1 MSSAHD
7 PYRPLDEPS
16 GAGHHRRDPLWDTGQ
31 QRVFESQWDT
41 AERRML
47 DLQWRAGQ
55 RRVQHVGHPRPA
67 REAPQPAYPVMPA
80 PSPEPPARRGRM
92 LVLPLVAVLVL
103 AAGWLGWR
111 LHRVGDDNARL
122 AAVVATEQERA
133 ATLAERTDR
142 LEKELAGVFD
152 PESISSAVLPS
163 VFRVRAGDFT
173 GTAFSVGDKAGKGK
187 ANLLTNFHV
196 VLERGKTEVAATIV
210 RVSRGDDL
218 ALLRAD
224 REIKGLRTA
233 GATVKP
239 GQQIVVVGAPL
250 GLEDTVTT
258 GVVSAYRPDD
268 GEGPSI
274 QFDAPIN
281 PGNSGGPVVNA
292 ADEVVGLATAKA
304 RDAEGIGLAV
314 PIRTACEKFDV
325 C

>member
-1 MSSAHD
+1 
-7 PYRPLDEPS
+7 
-16 GAGHHRRDPLWDTGQ
+16 
-31 QRVFESQWDT
+31 
-41 AERRML
+41 
-47 DLQWRAGQ
+47 
-55 RRVQHVGHPRPA
+55 
-67 REAPQPAYPVMPA
+67 
-80 PSPEPPARRGRM
+80 
-92 LVLPLVAVLVL
+92 
-103 AAGWLGWR
+103 
-111 LHRVGDDNARL
+111 
-122 AAVVATEQERA
+122 
-133 ATLAERTDR
+133 
-142 LEKELAGVFD
+142 
-152 PESISSAVLPS
+152 VLPS

-196 VLERGKTEVAATIV
+196 VEAVWEAGDRKVVLERGKTEVSATIV

-233 GATVKP
+233 GATAKP

-268 GEGPSI
+268 KDGQSI
-274 QFDAPIN
+274 QFDASIN

-292 ADEVVGLATAKA
+292 LDEVVGVATAKA

-314 PIRTACEKFDV
+314 SIKTACDTFDV